1 MLFLCCGRRTGAGPD
16 AAGLAEEGLN
26 VNAPELCYIIAAIAF
41 ALEALP
47 MFVTPKSISLIGI
60 GLFFVAAGLALQS
73 GLAVKLGLDG
83 NIF

>member
-1 MLFLCCGRRTGAGPD
+1 MLRSSHRRRAGRGE
-16 AAGLAEEGLN
+16 LAKKGLN

-73 GLAVKLGLDG
+73 GLAAKLGLEG
-83 NIF
+83 NIL